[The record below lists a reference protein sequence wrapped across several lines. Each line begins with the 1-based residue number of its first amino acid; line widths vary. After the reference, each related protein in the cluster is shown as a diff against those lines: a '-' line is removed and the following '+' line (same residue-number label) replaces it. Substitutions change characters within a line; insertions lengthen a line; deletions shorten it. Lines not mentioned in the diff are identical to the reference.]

1 MYSGSASASP
11 AYASSPVAP
20 PAVKSSKGKDKMSPV
35 RMPAAGS
42 SQVQVSRGSPR
53 VQRQI
58 KMEFDHDGTE
68 IIMPALPFTAQSER
82 QVWLDEAPRGP
93 WPGPKNGGSM
103 PSVTGVFKAW
113 SAKKYAKVAS
123 VKSYKGGG
131 KMLLRCSTRVKN
143 GVVIGSDNEEGDS
156 EVEILDDCDRCP
168 FKAHIRTTVD
178 GQYYYLVKSSSTLI
192 HTCIQDPSPKSA
204 PSASYIST
212 LQTVTNAVKNDPNIT
227 AKGIQGLLASADGLD
242 IPLKKIYRARGL
254 LRHQVVCILHACLFV
269 ECCCDLLPDVLE
281 SQEKEEYT
289 KSYQLF
295 DSWCK
300 EFKKINPGM
309 SQYLCNNCL
318 LQRPVVCCVSL
329 SDQQHP
335 CATNHRLRRSCGS

>member
-113 SAKKYAKVAS
+113 SANKYAKVAS

-143 GVVIGSDNEEGDS
+143 GVVIGSDNEEGDY

-192 HTCIQDPSPKSA
+192 HTCIQDPSHKSA

-212 LQTVTNAVKNDPNIT
+212 LQTVTNAHAHVSGWRAWRSDGSGPPCSDAAPLRPSGLGVRCLLWIALLVRAVHRTLKLSVALSLRSWT
-227 AKGIQGLLASADGLD
+227 AVPAATSFTGATLWRTSSA
-242 IPLKKIYRARGL
+242 AAA
-254 LRHQVVCILHACLFV
+254 LRH
-269 ECCCDLLPDVLE
+269 
-281 SQEKEEYT
+281 
-289 KSYQLF
+289 
-295 DSWCK
+295 
-300 EFKKINPGM
+300 
-309 SQYLCNNCL
+309 
-318 LQRPVVCCVSL
+318 
-329 SDQQHP
+329 
-335 CATNHRLRRSCGS
+335 

>member
-1 MYSGSASASP
+1 MRTRGSHAKGVCASAHARGSAGVSAGRASKLVILYSSHRSSPVGRPSNSPSIGSSSLRSRTLVSSSRQSSFARGNSTVSDDARTWVYSGSASASP

-53 VQRQI
+53 AQRQI
-58 KMEFDHDGTE
+58 KMEFDDDGTE

-131 KMLLRCSTRVKN
+131 KMCIFTSILFPAALNSTPWH
-143 GVVIGSDNEEGDS
+143 
-156 EVEILDDCDRCP
+156 L
-168 FKAHIRTTVD
+168 
-178 GQYYYLVKSSSTLI
+178 
-192 HTCIQDPSPKSA
+192 
-204 PSASYIST
+204 
-212 LQTVTNAVKNDPNIT
+212 
-227 AKGIQGLLASADGLD
+227 
-242 IPLKKIYRARGL
+242 
-254 LRHQVVCILHACLFV
+254 
-269 ECCCDLLPDVLE
+269 
-281 SQEKEEYT
+281 
-289 KSYQLF
+289 
-295 DSWCK
+295 
-300 EFKKINPGM
+300 
-309 SQYLCNNCL
+309 
-318 LQRPVVCCVSL
+318 
-329 SDQQHP
+329 
-335 CATNHRLRRSCGS
+335 